1 MRLQASSG
9 RACMAF
15 LRRMAV
21 SVPNMHKPNNMQ
33 ATTTTTAVIICK
45 AMQTWI
51 SAWHLANISCYT
63 Q

>member
-1 MRLQASSG
+1 
-9 RACMAF
+9 MAF

-45 AMQTWI
+45 AMQIWI
-51 SAWHLANISCYT
+51 SAWHLAGTSYFT
-63 Q
+63 KLLYEDR